1 MLGVELVFMLA
12 VILGVLLGAH
22 THEKRSMIVGI
33 LCVFF
38 GSIMYF
44 SPLTIMVRMSSFPF
58 SHLYLLQVITNFLSY
73 TVINAHGNVVD
84 YLWIMIWLDVRS
96 EVISNSKY
104 ADYVILR
111 LLICMD

>member
-1 MLGVELVFMLA
+1 MCAVLGVELVFMLA

-44 SPLTIMVRMSSFPF
+44 SPLTIMVRMS
-58 SHLYLLQVITNFLSY
+58 LYDPFLSP
-73 TVINAHGNVVD
+73 IC
-84 YLWIMIWLDVRS
+84 IF
-96 EVISNSKY
+96 SK
-104 ADYVILR
+104 
-111 LLICMD
+111 